1 MFLFWCNIIFRK
13 TYSKVKK
20 AAVMDKFRGIK
31 IAEDDEDLFLP
42 FQQTV
47 FDPIRTLIRERH
59 LAHYRVDESI
69 QWLPP
74 QVIDLHRHGGIR
86 AHVDHVMTS
95 EIVAGLTLKSSCI
108 LRLRPAAV
116 YQNDNNDH
124 DYNGPPPPPS
134 YDNDTSYYVDLL
146 LEPLSLYVLQGDGRY
161 KYTHETLPD
170 NHVFHITGDRPK
182 LVSRGPLTTILFRV
196 DNE

>member
-86 AHVDHVMTS
+86 AHVDHVMNDERNRGRSDAQIVVYFAVASGGGLS
-95 EIVAGLTLKSSCI
+95 E
-108 LRLRPAAV
+108 
-116 YQNDNNDH
+116 
-124 DYNGPPPPPS
+124 
-134 YDNDTSYYVDLL
+134 
-146 LEPLSLYVLQGDGRY
+146 
-161 KYTHETLPD
+161 
-170 NHVFHITGDRPK
+170 
-182 LVSRGPLTTILFRV
+182 
-196 DNE
+196 